1 MPLVHTLSCS
11 MVFVALMSCA
21 IPALAQRA
29 SPAGLEEEERSFGMS
44 IDMPVAVIVS
54 DRKIESVLPIPAWRS
69 FVELDE
75 VRLNLHCTNESDTDM
90 WVSRAELRKAIQFR
104 VAREG
109 TSISV
114 DTRWLDEMLGV
125 DRLPVPVPPNETFL
139 LGRQSSLMWTVALRQ
154 TDGKPFGPGD
164 HRVTIQLRN
173 VRSAVR
179 DASGEPWKGRV
190 PPDAD
195 RDYIARVQLPATA
208 AEAGLRYVVEAE
220 ARAARDEFTAALDA
234 YARAAAANPGDQS
247 GIIGMA
253 HMYAALGRYREAI
266 ELYEKA
272 RSNGVRGQVLGLWL
286 ARAYAGTRDDTN
298 AIAALRL
305 AGFTDAEIPTQM
317 QELRDWIA
325 ADGARFDRSPPPGGR

>member
-1 MPLVHTLSCS
+1 

-29 SPAGLEEEERSFGMS
+29 SPAGLEEEERSFGIS

-54 DRKIESVLPIPAWRS
+54 DRKIEPVLPIPVWRS

-139 LGRQSSLMWTVALRQ
+139 LGRRSSLMWTVALRQ

-173 VRSAVR
+173 VRS
-179 DASGEPWKGRV
+179 DS
-190 PPDAD
+190 
-195 RDYIARVQLPATA
+195 
-208 AEAGLRYVVEAE
+208 VVCRHQGSLGVFVFGTG
-220 ARAARDEFTAALDA
+220 ARATSGSSERWLELGRLLPTDIRYPRPPGHRLRRRLLVD
-234 YARAAAANPGDQS
+234 AAAASRPPD
-247 GIIGMA
+247 
-253 HMYAALGRYREAI
+253 E
-266 ELYEKA
+266 
-272 RSNGVRGQVLGLWL
+272 
-286 ARAYAGTRDDTN
+286 D
-298 AIAALRL
+298 RL
-305 AGFTDAEIPTQM
+305 AIFSAFIQLQKCDQFSHFE
-317 QELRDWIA
+317 R
-325 ADGARFDRSPPPGGR
+325 GRALQST